1 MFDYLKFEEDLKKA
15 VEETMRNKLDRKD
28 DVYIMSIQY
37 FPDITT
43 FVRLICNT
51 YSYLNK
57 QADVSNENDYIYY
70 KYCEEEWEIWDEF
83 AELSKRLEDYSEEVD
98 CKFKLME
105 GDDIDEQYEK
115 EYRTHVG
122 KMIEIGKRVAKWFR
136 TTETFKQ
143 YPNLLV
149 NFYMREYFRPQEDV
163 EMFKEL
169 NEGADY
175 TEIEKFY
182 FG

>member
-1 MFDYLKFEEDLKKA
+1 M
-15 VEETMRNKLDRKD
+15 
-28 DVYIMSIQY
+28 
-37 FPDITT
+37 
-43 FVRLICNT
+43 
-51 YSYLNK
+51 
-57 QADVSNENDYIYY
+57 
-70 KYCEEEWEIWDEF
+70 
-83 AELSKRLEDYSEEVD
+83 
-98 CKFKLME
+98 
-105 GDDIDEQYEK
+105 
-115 EYRTHVG
+115 G

-169 NEGADY
+169 NEGEDY